1 MKTLLVIF
9 ALLTLSLTAFG
20 QMITC
25 DACLTDSAPVYPS
38 RVNNYCL
45 SDLAVA
51 SASSTLIGYPA
62 ASAIDGDRVG
72 QNCNLIA
79 NQQPC
84 WGNSGGWNDST
95 RGVFPDWLRVDFFRA
110 HSIGRIVVT
119 TFQDNFST
127 PRIEPYLGLQV
138 GNNYTIDDFT
148 IEVLNASGQWVQ
160 VANVAGNIDIIR
172 EFVFTPVLGT
182 AIRVTVSDSY
192 VNYSRI
198 IEFEAYSS

>member
-1 MKTLLVIF
+1 
-9 ALLTLSLTAFG
+9 
-20 QMITC
+20 
-25 DACLTDSAPVYPS
+25 
-38 RVNNYCL
+38 
-45 SDLAVA
+45 
-51 SASSTLIGYPA
+51 
-62 ASAIDGDRVG
+62 
-72 QNCNLIA
+72 
-79 NQQPC
+79 
-84 WGNSGGWNDST
+84 
-95 RGVFPDWLRVDFFRA
+95 VDFFRA